1 MKGKRK
7 IFVPGSKFMKTGIVI
22 VLLILCLNCSLIVRK
37 KLETQIDFWN
47 KKYESV
53 FLMEELKNMEAR
65 K

>member
-1 MKGKRK
+1 
-7 IFVPGSKFMKTGIVI
+7 MKTGIVI